1 MARILPDG
9 WQALQSAESFRR
21 RAETLAVLADGLPD
35 DYTVFHGVHWTRVD
49 AEQTVFGEIDFV
61 VLSPAGHVLLI
72 EQKTGFLSETD
83 EGLSRLYGDKKKA
96 VPVEMARTAEALR
109 RRFGQIHR
117 DASLFLDT
125 LLYCPDYL
133 VRNPAAAG
141 MAPERIV
148 DSTRR
153 DRLAAVVRE
162 ALPATAERPGDPALL
177 SRFFQNL
184 LELVPDVSALAG
196 QARHLYTRLS
206 GGLAHWARQLE
217 LTPHRLRVVGTA
229 GSGKTQL
236 ALAVLG
242 DAAAASMRAL
252 YVCYNRPLADQV
264 AAIAPDGTTVA
275 TYHQLAHRTLARFGL
290 PPDFSQAD
298 AFARMETAF
307 LALPIGETDW
317 VDVLVV
323 DEGQDFPTEW
333 RDSLLRF
340 LRPEGAAWWLEDPLQ
355 NLYGREPVPLPG
367 WAVLRSATNYRSPQD
382 VLRCVNGLLAGH
394 EQIEAGSPIA
404 GSNVDL
410 LTYVDDA
417 SLLDATKRAI
427 TQAIGLGFKRDM
439 IALVSFRGREKS
451 QLARHTQLGPYALKR
466 FTGRYDL
473 FGNPEFSDG
482 DVLFESVY
490 RFKGQSA
497 PCVVMSEIDFEALD
511 DLALRKLFVG
521 ATRASMKLL
530 LVMSERAAAH
540 LRPRLG
546 EAGEQVDPGTK
557 TRYQVTISTN
567 L

>member
-1 MARILPDG
+1 MAKILPDG
-9 WQALQSAESFRR
+9 WRALLATGAAQRQQ
-21 RAETLAVLADGLPD
+21 ETLAALADGLPD
-35 DYTVFHGVHWTRVD
+35 DYTVFHGVHWTRLD
-49 AEQTVFGEIDFV
+49 HGHAVFGEIDFV

-72 EQKTGFLSETD
+72 EQKTGFLSESP
-83 EGLSRLYGDKKKA
+83 EGLSRFYGDRKKA

-109 RRFGQIHR
+109 RRFGQVHR

-153 DRLAAVVRE
+153 DRLATIVQE
-162 ALPATAERPGDPALL
+162 ALPATAERQGDAALL

-217 LTPHRLRVVGTA
+217 LSPHRLRVVGTA

-242 DAAAASMRAL
+242 DAAAAGKRAL

-264 AAIAPDGTTVA
+264 AAIAPEGVTVA

-298 AFARMETAF
+298 AFGRMETAF
-307 LALPIGETDW
+307 LALPIGEADW

-323 DEGQDFPTEW
+323 DEGQDFPSEW

-382 VLRCVNGLLAGH
+382 VLRCVNGLLADG
-394 EQIEAGSPIA
+394 ERIEAGSPLA
-404 GSNVDL
+404 GAPVEI
-410 LTYVDDA
+410 LTYADDEG
-417 SLLDATKRAI
+417 LLDATKRAL

-451 QLARHTQLGPYALKR
+451 LLARHPQLGPYTLKR

-473 FGNPEFSDG
+473 FGNPEFSEG

-497 PCVVMSEIDFEALD
+497 PCVVMSEIDFDALD
-511 DLALRKLFVG
+511 DIALRKLFVG

-530 LVMSERAAAH
+530 LVMSAQAAA
-540 LRPRLG
+540 
-546 EAGEQVDPGTK
+546 QVQPKLDGT
-557 TRYQVTISTN
+557 V
-567 L
+567 